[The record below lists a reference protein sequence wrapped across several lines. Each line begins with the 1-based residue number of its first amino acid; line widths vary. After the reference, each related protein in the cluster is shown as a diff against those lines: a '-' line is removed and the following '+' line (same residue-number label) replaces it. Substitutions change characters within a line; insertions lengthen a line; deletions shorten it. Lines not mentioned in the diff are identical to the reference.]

1 MFRPKAKEHQA
12 TMDNATADVIGLT
25 AKIVSA
31 HLSKTQTG
39 VDALPALIQAVY
51 QSLANAGQVVEAPPP
66 IQMPAVPWKKSV
78 FPDYIICLEDG
89 TKLKIMKRYLRL
101 RHGLTPDAYRA
112 KWGLPSDYP
121 MVAPN
126 YAARRSTLALEHGLG
141 RKAAVAEPYPSGEGR
156 GCCLGSSAG

>member
-1 MFRPKAKEHQA
+1 MMNE
-12 TMDNATADVIGLT
+12 TSADVLGLT

-31 HLSKTQTG
+31 HLSKNHVG
-39 VDALPALIQAVY
+39 VDALPALIQAVH
-51 QSLANAGQVVEAPPP
+51 QSLTSAGQAVEAPPTP
-66 IQMPAVPWKKSV
+66 QAPAVPWKQSV

-89 TKLKIMKRYLRL
+89 TKLKMMKRYLRI

-126 YAARRSTLALEHGLG
+126 YAARRSMLALEHGLG
-141 RKAAVAEPYPSGEGR
+141 RKAAVAEPTVTIIPKRRAKGSR
-156 GCCLGSSAG
+156 G